1 MPKLH
6 SSLGVFYFPKNN
18 TIKII
23 YFTDNKIYRLRGVMI
38 ILSSN
43 SEMKEAKIKKKYEQM
58 AQSTN
63 PKSKVLKDCL
73 MAFLVGGLICDVGQ
87 FVHNIIAGFGY
98 YPEEQVSSI
107 VSIIMVFIGALL
119 TGTGIYCKIAQ
130 FGGAG
135 TVVPITGFSNA
146 VVSPAIEFKKEGF
159 VFGVAAKMF
168 TIAGP
173 VLVYGI
179 GTSVI
184 IGIIYY
190 ITTLF

>member
-1 MPKLH
+1 M
-6 SSLGVFYFPKNN
+6 
-18 TIKII
+18 
-23 YFTDNKIYRLRGVMI
+23 
-38 ILSSN
+38 SSN
-43 SEMKEAKIKKKYEQM
+43 SEMKEAKIKQKYTTM
-58 AQSTN
+58 ATEAT
-63 PKSKVLKDCL
+63 PKSKVFQDCL
-73 MAFLVGGLICDVGQ
+73 KAFLVGGLICVIGQ
-87 FVHNIIAGFGY
+87 IINNLALNFGVS
-98 YPEEQVSSI
+98 EENVKSLVPI
-107 VSIIMVFIGALL
+107 LMILIGALL
-119 TGTGIYCKIAQ
+119 TGTGTYYKIAN

-184 IGIIYY
+184 IGIVYY
-190 ITTLF
+190 IITLF

>member
-1 MPKLH
+1 M
-6 SSLGVFYFPKNN
+6 
-18 TIKII
+18 
-23 YFTDNKIYRLRGVMI
+23 
-38 ILSSN
+38 SSN
-43 SEMKEAKIKKKYEQM
+43 REMKEEKIKQKYTTM
-58 AQSTN
+58 ATEAT
-63 PKSKVLKDCL
+63 PKSKVFQDCL
-73 MAFLVGGLICDVGQ
+73 KAFLVGGLICVIGQ
-87 FVHNIIAGFGY
+87 IINNLALNFGVS
-98 YPEEQVSSI
+98 EENVKSLVPI
-107 VSIIMVFIGALL
+107 LMILIGALL
-119 TGTGIYCKIAQ
+119 TGTGTYYKIAN

-184 IGIIYY
+184 IGIVYY
-190 ITTLF
+190 IITLF

>member
-1 MPKLH
+1 M
-6 SSLGVFYFPKNN
+6 F
-18 TIKII
+18 
-23 YFTDNKIYRLRGVMI
+23 R
-38 ILSSN
+38 
-43 SEMKEAKIKKKYEQM
+43 
-58 AQSTN
+58 
-63 PKSKVLKDCL
+63 DCL
-73 MAFLVGGLICDVGQ
+73 QAFLVGGLICDIGQ
-87 FVHNIIAGFGY
+87 FVHNVFANLGLPG
-98 YPEEQVSSI
+98 EQVMNI
-107 VSIIMVFIGALL
+107 VPIIMIFLGALL
-119 TGTGIYCKIAQ
+119 TGTGTYSKLAN

-179 GTSVI
+179 GSSVI

-190 ITTLF
+190 IISLIQG